1 MDFNLSKEHQMLR
14 TLYREFAENEAKPI
28 AQEIDEEE
36 RFPQETVD
44 KMVKNGFMGIP
55 IAKEDGGQGCDTLA
69 YILAVEEL
77 SRVCGTTGVIL
88 SAHTSLG
95 MDPIRKFGTP
105 DQKAKYLPR
114 LAKGE
119 LLGAFGLTEPG
130 AGTDASGQQTKA
142 VLEGDHYVLNGTKI
156 FITNG
161 GKADVYIIFAMTDKS
176 KGTKGISAFIVE
188 KDFPGFSIG
197 TKEKKMGIRG
207 SSTTEL
213 IFEDCIVPKENLL
226 GKEGK
231 GFGIAM
237 QTLDGGRIGIAAQAL
252 GLAQGA
258 FDETVAYVKERK
270 QFGRSIAKF
279 QNTQFK
285 LADMYARIEAARN
298 LVYKAAIA
306 KDTQKVF
313 SVEAATAKLFAAE
326 TAMAVTTECVQ
337 LLGGYGYTRDYPV
350 ERMMRDAKI
359 TEIYEGTSEVQRMVI
374 SGNVLKQEVQK
385 EEIQVNIVVCVKQVP
400 DTNEVKLDPVT
411 GTLIRDGVPSIMN
424 PDDKAGL
431 EAALELKDATGAH
444 ITVVSMGPP
453 QADDVLREA
462 LAMGA
467 DEAIL
472 VTDRAFGGADTW
484 ATSTTIAA
492 AVKMLDYDLIITGRQ
507 AIDGDTAQVGPQIA
521 EHLNIPNVSYAE
533 DIKVE
538 GDSVIVKRQYEDRY
552 HTIKVQMPCLVTA
565 LGEMNTP
572 RYMTP
577 GGIFDAYRTDEV
589 KVWTLENIDVD
600 TSNIGLKG
608 SPTRVFKSFP
618 KALKPAG
625 TVVQLDPQESADF
638 LLEKLKEKFI
648 I

>member
-1 MDFNLSKEHQMLR
+1 
-14 TLYREFAENEAKPI
+14 
-28 AQEIDEEE
+28 
-36 RFPQETVD
+36 
-44 KMVKNGFMGIP
+44 
-55 IAKEDGGQGCDTLA
+55 
-69 YILAVEEL
+69 
-77 SRVCGTTGVIL
+77 
-88 SAHTSLG
+88 
-95 MDPIRKFGTP
+95 
-105 DQKAKYLPR
+105 
-114 LAKGE
+114 
-119 LLGAFGLTEPG
+119 
-130 AGTDASGQQTKA
+130 
-142 VLEGDHYVLNGTKI
+142 
-156 FITNG
+156 
-161 GKADVYIIFAMTDKS
+161 
-176 KGTKGISAFIVE
+176 
-188 KDFPGFSIG
+188 
-197 TKEKKMGIRG
+197 
-207 SSTTEL
+207 
-213 IFEDCIVPKENLL
+213 
-226 GKEGK
+226 
-231 GFGIAM
+231 
-237 QTLDGGRIGIAAQAL
+237 
-252 GLAQGA
+252 
-258 FDETVAYVKERK
+258 
-270 QFGRSIAKF
+270 
-279 QNTQFK
+279 
-285 LADMYARIEAARN
+285 
-298 LVYKAAIA
+298 
-306 KDTQKVF
+306 
-313 SVEAATAKLFAAE
+313 
-326 TAMAVTTECVQ
+326 
-337 LLGGYGYTRDYPV
+337 
-350 ERMMRDAKI
+350 
-359 TEIYEGTSEVQRMVI
+359 
-374 SGNVLKQEVQK
+374 
-385 EEIQVNIVVCVKQVP
+385 VNIVVCVKQVP